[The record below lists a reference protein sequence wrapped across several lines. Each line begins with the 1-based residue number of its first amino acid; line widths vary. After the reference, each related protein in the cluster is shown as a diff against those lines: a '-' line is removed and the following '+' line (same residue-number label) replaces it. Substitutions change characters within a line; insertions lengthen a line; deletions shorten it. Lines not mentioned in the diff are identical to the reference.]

1 MELIT
6 IDHNTIIYAIIL
18 VILLALS
25 AFVSGSEAAFFSL
38 THVDIDNIKKSNS
51 KRSNTIIS
59 LIEKQDELLSTIL
72 IVNNLV
78 NISAVVVANSL
89 IDSIFKFN
97 STLIEFIVKTVIVT
111 FLLLLF
117 GEIMPKIASTR
128 APLKAI
134 KLTAMPLEF
143 LRKILKPLSYV
154 LINSSSHINELT
166 AHKKGGISIE
176 QLSEALEIAPPNTAE
191 DKKIL
196 TGIVKFVNTEVSDIM
211 RNRVDIV
218 ALDITCDFKEIK
230 ETIVS
235 SGYSRLPIY
244 KDDID
249 NIKGV
254 LYVKDLLQ
262 YVDEKELKW
271 QKLIRPAYFIHEQKK
286 INNLLEEFQT
296 NQVHLAIVVDEY
308 GSTKGAV
315 SLEDILEEV
324 VGEISDETDAEE
336 RSLYTKVGDNT
347 FIFEAKT
354 HLSDFI
360 RILNINETLIEP
372 SRGEAETL
380 AGLMLEVKHDFLKSG
395 DIIEIANY
403 KFTVIKINGRRIEK
417 IKVERQVVEEI

>member
-1 MELIT
+1 MELI
-6 IDHNTIIYAIIL
+6 INSHNAIIYAIIL
-18 VILLALS
+18 IILLSLS

-38 THVDIDNIKKSNS
+38 THVDIDNIKKHNN
-51 KRSNTIIS
+51 KLSNTIIS

-72 IVNNLV
+72 ITNNLV

-89 IDSIFKFN
+89 IDSMFQFS
-97 STLIEFIVKTVIVT
+97 STLTEFIIKTVIVT

-117 GEIMPKIASTR
+117 GEIMPKIASTHS
-128 APLKAI
+128 PIKAI
-134 KLTAMPLEF
+134 RMTAMPLEF
-143 LRKILKPLSYV
+143 LRKVLKPLSYI
-154 LINSSSHINELT
+154 LINSSSRINDLT

-230 ETIVS
+230 ETIVA

-244 KDDID
+244 KEDID

-262 YVDEKELKW
+262 YVDETELRW
-271 QKLIRPAYFIHEQKK
+271 QKLIRPAYFIPEQKK

-315 SLEDILEEV
+315 SLEDILEEI

-336 RSLYTKVGDNT
+336 RSLYTKIGENT

-354 HLSDFI
+354 HLSDFM
-360 RILNINETLIEP
+360 RILDINETDIEP
-372 SRGEAETL
+372 VRGEAETL
-380 AGLMLEVKHDFLKSG
+380 AGLMLEIKHDFLKTG
-395 DIIEIANY
+395 DIVEIPDY

-417 IKVERQVVEEI
+417 IKVEKTAKEV